1 MGNHSFSLLAYVVVN
16 KRVRIGQTGAEVALT
31 KELPEFLHQRCFRT
45 AMMLVSLFVIVP
57 SAARANSPKTDLD
70 LSYTLGRTKAQL
82 EEHFGDADIFILKTA
97 DMSTIQW
104 KYIEGTW
111 IFIILK
117 DGRSTY
123 VTYTFKEMDPFDQDE
138 AFQALGIGAPKSLDW
153 EWENDAKRWKPFG
166 KYEKLVVNPKTQA
179 VTVGRTHPYI
189 DAGR

>member
-1 MGNHSFSLLAYVVVN
+1 MGFMKELSQVLQRRCSRTAVVV
-16 KRVRIGQTGAEVALT
+16 ALIAVI
-31 KELPEFLHQRCFRT
+31 LPST
-45 AMMLVSLFVIVP
+45 
-57 SAARANSPKTDLD
+57 ARAASKTDLD
-70 LSYTLGRTKAQL
+70 LSYTLGRTQVQL
-82 EEHFGDADIFILKTA
+82 EEHFGEADVFIQKTA

-138 AFQALGIGAPKSLDW
+138 AFRILGIVPPASLDW
-153 EWENDAKRWKPFG
+153 EWENEARRWKPFG
-166 KYEKLVVNPKTQA
+166 KYEKLVVNPNTQA

>member
-1 MGNHSFSLLAYVVVN
+1 MVVN
-16 KRVRIGQTGAEVALT
+16 KRVMIEQTEAGVALMR
-31 KELPEFLHQRCFRT
+31 KFPESLHHRCFQT
-45 AMMLVSLFVIVP
+45 ALVLALLFAIFP
-57 SAARANSPKTDLD
+57 STAGATSKTDLD
-70 LSYTLGRTKAQL
+70 LSYTLGRTQVQL
-82 EEHFGDADIFILKTA
+82 EEHFGEADVFIQKTA

-123 VTYTFKEMDPFDQDE
+123 VTYTLKEMDPFDQDE
-138 AFQALGIGAPKSLDW
+138 AFQILGIVPPESLDW
-153 EWENDAKRWKPFG
+153 EWENEARRWKPFG
-166 KYEKLVVNPKTQA
+166 KYEKLVVNPSTQA